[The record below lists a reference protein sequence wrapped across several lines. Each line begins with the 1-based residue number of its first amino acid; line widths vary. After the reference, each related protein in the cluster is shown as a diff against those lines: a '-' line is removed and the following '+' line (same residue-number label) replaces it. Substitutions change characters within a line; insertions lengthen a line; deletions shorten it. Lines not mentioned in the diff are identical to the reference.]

1 MQYSNVY
8 VAENLLNDVNRMST
22 LTAVLLNNKQSNEH
36 VQTVIHCS
44 IQAFFSKKQC
54 CSSEGEGG
62 FVFQTIHKQNYKFS
76 WRDILILWGECPPPP
91 LHSLNSSLLLLF
103 LWCFSLYI
111 LDRKTWKTIRGLHG
125 LKFSGLAQK
134 IAILAWPN
142 VKIKSLP
149 SPIQPIYIFPIHSM
163 AHTKFREKRPAQP
176 V

>member
-1 MQYSNVY
+1 MKTVTNQDYCQHSMMQYSNVY

-22 LTAVLLNNKQSNEH
+22 LTAVLLNNKQSNGH

-91 LHSLNSSLLLLF
+91 STPLIHHCCCYFSDALVYISLTG
-103 LWCFSLYI
+103 
-111 LDRKTWKTIRGLHG
+111 K
-125 LKFSGLAQK
+125 
-134 IAILAWPN
+134 P
-142 VKIKSLP
+142 
-149 SPIQPIYIFPIHSM
+149 
-163 AHTKFREKRPAQP
+163 EKQLE
-176 V
+176 VCMG